1 MLKCLD
7 VKMTLFAII
16 ILFIGFMGMSVIVIR
31 KIPVLA
37 ELSVQQ
43 IKGTSTFGK
52 IREKIRNNRVF
63 KSVSKG
69 ILLQKILSK
78 VRIFLLRIDDKTN
91 NWLIRLR
98 QKSLK
103 NRSKF
108 SNDFWQKVKKGK

>member
-1 MLKCLD
+1 MLEPI
-7 VKMTLFAII
+7 AII

-37 ELSVQQ
+37 ELSTQE
-43 IKGTSTFGK
+43 IKRTSTFGK

-78 VRIFLLRIDDKTN
+78 IRIFLLRTDNKTS
-91 NWLIRLR
+91 NWLIKLR

-108 SNDFWQKVKKGK
+108 SNDYWEKVKKGK

>member
-1 MLKCLD
+1 
-7 VKMTLFAII
+7 
-16 ILFIGFMGMSVIVIR
+16 MGMSVIVIR

-37 ELSVQQ
+37 ELPTQQ

-52 IREKIRNNRVF
+52 IREKIRNSRVF

-78 VRIFLLRIDDKTN
+78 VRIFLLRTDNKTS

-108 SNDFWQKVKKGK
+108 SNNYWEKVKKGK